1 MKNIILLALFIAT
14 LCSCEKT
21 PETPEEAQYRIF
33 EECFNDK
40 KFPNLPKD
48 TAFIEGELEGIP
60 FSISK
65 TAKTNIF
72 NNVSAFFSEGYKPN
86 YLKQNEWHGVPISY
100 VSYDSTFEREYELNV
115 LFQSFQGNA
124 IAYSKYFEQFQ
135 KGKTFEFI
143 PYNDKTA
150 IQDNSKTGVVSF
162 DLFIRGC
169 ANDGINKNGIIG
181 FSTFSN
187 IITSQNLQDQSG
199 SFCRVA
205 DLKEYKNADGK
216 IFKRDVTIEFDVKL
230 GGTNLPTKHIKNGRI
245 LFSF

>member
-14 LCSCEKT
+14 LCSCKKA
-21 PETPEEAQYRIF
+21 PETPEEAQFRIF

-143 PYNDKTA
+143 LYDDKT
-150 IQDNSKTGVVSF
+150 ILQDIGKTGVISF
-162 DLFIRGC
+162 QLFIRGC
-169 ANDGINKNGIIG
+169 SNDKTINNG
-181 FSTFSN
+181 FQTLSSFSN
-187 IITSQNLQDQSG
+187 IISSQNFKDQSG

-205 DLKEYKNADGK
+205 DVKEYKNADGK
-216 IFKRDVTIEFDVKL
+216 IYKRDVTIEFDVKL
-230 GGTNLPTKHIKNGRI
+230 GGTNLPTKHIKNGRV